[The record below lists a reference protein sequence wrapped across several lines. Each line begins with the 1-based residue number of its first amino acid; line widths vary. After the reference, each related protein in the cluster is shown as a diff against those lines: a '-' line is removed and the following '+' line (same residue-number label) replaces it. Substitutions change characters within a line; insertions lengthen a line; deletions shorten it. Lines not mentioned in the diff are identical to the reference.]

1 MLAANTFPFP
11 LATLQAKTSLL
22 RDRKYRRGSIQGL
35 GSFSKDSNSILNG
48 RIFKHDSRAS
58 ISSGEHGDSNFDITQ
73 HYDKFV
79 DLEPFVDT
87 GTYTVAEDTP
97 IDRVHRL
104 FYNMGLRHMVVID
117 HANDVVGMI
126 TRKDLIADGKKQIV
140 MNFSTAARMPTLLR
154 KSSAIVTK
162 MGVHARK
169 AAKRSKSKFSSPLR
183 TSSGSSRSKIDPNVS
198 GSSLSPKQSISPK
211 KGSRT
216 ISGSNLA
223 GDGTVSGGDTGKGAA
238 LTPPLTPT
246 RAPTAMSG
254 YTLS

>member
-1 MLAANTFPFP
+1 MFPFP
-11 LATLQAKTSLL
+11 CTPLQAKTSLL

-35 GSFSKDSNSILNG
+35 GSFSKDANSILNG
-48 RIFKHDSRAS
+48 RGFKHDSRAS
-58 ISSGEHGDSNFDITQ
+58 ISSEEHGESNYDITQ

-140 MNFSTAARMPTLLR
+140 MDFSTAAKMPTLLR

-162 MGVHARK
+162 MGLNARK
-169 AAKRSKSKFSSPLR
+169 AATRSKSKFSSPLR
-183 TSSGSSRSKIDPNVS
+183 ASSSRSKINPNVS
-198 GSSLSPKQSISPK
+198 GSLSPKQSISSK

-216 ISGSNLA
+216 ISGSRLA
-223 GDGTVSGGDTGKGAA
+223 GDDTVSGGDIGKGVA